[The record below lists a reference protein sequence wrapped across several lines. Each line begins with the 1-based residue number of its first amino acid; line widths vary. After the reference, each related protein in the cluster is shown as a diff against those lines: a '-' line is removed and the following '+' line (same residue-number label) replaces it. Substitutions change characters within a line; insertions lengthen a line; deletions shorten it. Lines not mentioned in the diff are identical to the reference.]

1 MPNWCSN
8 VLNICGPVASIDK
21 FMDDITTG
29 PKESDGTTSGMGND
43 YEILENLFPCPEDLK
58 NVTSRFGTIS
68 DDDPDKEQKQK
79 NIEDHGAVDWY
90 EWCCTNWGTKW
101 GDNQTHLVHEDL
113 CVPFI
118 PGRVD
123 FDDVEDQLKKV
134 MLRFDTAWSPPI
146 EGMDV
151 VATKYPDI
159 MFDLR
164 YWEPGMGFQ
173 GFKIYGSGQAQHEAT
188 MDYMEDADMVYDQMD
203 YSYDEY
209 CPDADVLEFKSTE
222 GDTTIVATVGEPEVS
237 KEDE

>member
-113 CVPFI
+113 CTPFSTA
-118 PGRVD
+118 
-123 FDDVEDQLKKV
+123 DDTEVSLKKI

-151 VATKYPDI
+151 VTTKYPDI

-173 GFKIYGSGQAQHEAT
+173 GYKIYGSGECQGEAT
-188 MDYMEDADMVYDQMD
+188 MDYMEDADMVYDNMD

>member
-113 CVPFI
+113 CTPFSTA
-118 PGRVD
+118 
-123 FDDVEDQLKKV
+123 DDTEVSLKKI

-151 VATKYPDI
+151 VSTKYPDI

-173 GFKIYGSGQAQHEAT
+173 GYKIYGSGECQGEAT
-188 MDYMEDADMVYDQMD
+188 MDYMEDADMVYDNMD

-209 CPDADVLEFKSTE
+209 CPDADVLTLVPKE
-222 GDTTIVATVGEPEVS
+222 GE
-237 KEDE
+237 

>member
-113 CVPFI
+113 CTPFSTA
-118 PGRVD
+118 
-123 FDDVEDQLKKV
+123 DDTEVSLKKI

-151 VATKYPDI
+151 VTTKYPDI

-173 GFKIYGSGQAQHEAT
+173 GFKVWGSGQTRGEAT
-188 MDYMEDADMVYDQMD
+188 MDYMEDADMVYDNMD

>member
-113 CVPFI
+113 CTPFSTA
-118 PGRVD
+118 
-123 FDDVEDQLKKV
+123 DDTEVSLKKI
-134 MLRFDTAWSPPI
+134 MLRFETAWSPPI

-151 VATKYPDI
+151 VTTKYPDI

-173 GFKIYGSGQAQHEAT
+173 GYKIYGSGECQGEAT
-188 MDYMEDADMVYDQMD
+188 MDYMEDADMVYDNID
-203 YSYDEY
+203 FSYDEY

>member
-8 VLNICGPVASIDK
+8 ALSICGPVASIDK

-90 EWCCTNWGTKW
+90 DWCVTNWGTKW

-113 CVPFI
+113 CTPFSTA
-118 PGRVD
+118 
-123 FDDVEDQLKKV
+123 DDTEVSLKKI

-173 GFKIYGSGQAQHEAT
+173 GYKIYGSGECQGEAT
-188 MDYMEDADMVYDQMD
+188 MDYMEDADMVYDNMD

-222 GDTTIVATVGEPEVS
+222 GDTTIVATVGKPEVP
-237 KEDE
+237 KEDD

>member
-79 NIEDHGAVDWY
+79 NIEEHGAVDWY
-90 EWCCTNWGTKW
+90 EWCCANWGTKW

-113 CVPFI
+113 CTPFSTA
-118 PGRVD
+118 
-123 FDDVEDQLKKV
+123 DDTEVSLKKI

-151 VATKYPDI
+151 VTTKYPDI

-173 GFKIYGSGQAQHEAT
+173 GYKIYGSGECQGEAT
-188 MDYMEDADMVYDQMD
+188 MDYMEDADMVYDNMD

>member
-113 CVPFI
+113 CTPFSTA
-118 PGRVD
+118 
-123 FDDVEDQLKKV
+123 DDTEVSLKKI

-151 VATKYPDI
+151 VTTKYPDI

-173 GFKIYGSGQAQHEAT
+173 GYKIYGSGECQGEAT
-188 MDYMEDADMVYDQMD
+188 MDYMEDADMVYDNID
-203 YSYDEY
+203 FSYDEY

>member
-8 VLNICGPVASIDK
+8 VLSICGPVVSVDK
-21 FMDDITTG
+21 FMEDITKG
-29 PKESDGTTSGMGND
+29 LKEPDGTTSGMGND
-43 YEILENLFPCPEDLK
+43 YQILENLVPCPENLK
-58 NVTSRFGTIS
+58 EVTARFGTID
-68 DDDPDKEQKQK
+68 DDDPDKEKKQE
-79 NIEDHGAVDWY
+79 NLEEHGAVDWY

-101 GDNQTHLVHEDL
+101 GDNATHLVHEDL

-123 FDDVEDQLKKV
+123 FDDVEDQLKKI

-146 EGMDV
+146 EGIDV
-151 VATKYPDI
+151 VASKYPDM

-173 GFKIYGSGQAQHEAT
+173 GFKRYGSGQCHDEAT
-188 MDYMEDADMVYDQMD
+188 MDYMEDADTAYENMD

-209 CPDADVLEFKSTE
+209 CPDAEIVSIFPKENDVTK
-222 GDTTIVATVGEPEVS
+222 
-237 KEDE
+237 

>member
-58 NVTSRFGTIS
+58 NVTSRFGIIS

-113 CVPFI
+113 CTPFSTA
-118 PGRVD
+118 
-123 FDDVEDQLKKV
+123 DDTEVSLKKI

-151 VATKYPDI
+151 VTTKYPDI

-173 GFKIYGSGQAQHEAT
+173 GYKIYGSGECQGEAT
-188 MDYMEDADMVYDQMD
+188 MDYMEDADMVYDNID
-203 YSYDEY
+203 FSYDEY

-222 GDTTIVATVGEPEVS
+222 GDTTIVATVGESEVS

>member
-173 GFKIYGSGQAQHEAT
+173 GYKIYGSGECQGEAT
-188 MDYMEDADMVYDQMD
+188 MDYIEDADMVYDNMD

>member
-1 MPNWCSN
+1 MN
-8 VLNICGPVASIDK
+8 
-21 FMDDITTG
+21 
-29 PKESDGTTSGMGND
+29 
-43 YEILENLFPCPEDLK
+43 NLYPCPEDLIGFP
-58 NVTSRFGTIS
+58 SRHGTIP
-68 DDDPDKEQKQK
+68 DDDPDRVQKLANVEK
-79 NIEDHGAVDWY
+79 YGSADWY
-90 EWCCTNWGTKW
+90 DWCVTNWGTKW

-113 CVPFI
+113 CTPFSTA
-118 PGRVD
+118 
-123 FDDVEDQLKKV
+123 DDTEVSLKKI

-151 VATKYPDI
+151 VTTKYPDI

-173 GFKIYGSGQAQHEAT
+173 GYKIYGSGECQGEAT
-188 MDYMEDADMVYDQMD
+188 MDYMEDADMVYDNMD

>member
-8 VLNICGPVASIDK
+8 VLNMCGPIVSIDK

-101 GDNQTHLVHEDL
+101 GDCQTHFVQEDL
-113 CVPFI
+113 T
-118 PGRVD
+118 GSE
-123 FDDVEDQLKKV
+123 EDSLKKV

-173 GFKIYGSGQAQHEAT
+173 GYKIYGSGECQGEAT
-188 MDYMEDADMVYDQMD
+188 MDYMEDADMVYDNMD

-222 GDTTIVATVGEPEVS
+222 GDTTIVATVGKPEVP
-237 KEDE
+237 KEDD